1 LLNFLASAYQSYVYG
16 SFMTNN
22 IKESTMVNLEGKT
35 VAVWAEVI
43 EKKEEYLNVL
53 FRKDGPKVL
62 EIDVTGMDFR
72 IWR

>member
-1 LLNFLASAYQSYVYG
+1 
-16 SFMTNN
+16 
-22 IKESTMVNLEGKT
+22 MVNLEGKT